1 MLLLIPL
8 LPFVG
13 FVVNASAARR
23 LSRRG
28 SGGLA
33 CAVMIASFLV
43 SVVAVWRLLGQEP
56 ASRAITQYV
65 YTWFSSGDLDVP
77 FTLRLDPLSA
87 VMILVVS
94 GIGSLIH
101 VYSTAYMLDES
112 APEYARYFSYLNLFA
127 AFMLVLVLG
136 ANFLVMFVGWEGV
149 GLCSYL
155 LIGFWYQ
162 KKSAADA
169 GKKAFIVNRIGDWGF
184 LLGILLTFVRF
195 GTLDFQQVAR
205 TIAPL
210 SPETTFGTVSAIT
223 LLLFV
228 GATGKSAQI
237 PLYIWL
243 PDAMEGPTP
252 VSALI
257 HAATMVTAGVYMIG
271 RNAVLF
277 SHAPLTLAVVA
288 VIGAA
293 TAFLAGTIGL
303 VQNDIKRALAYSTVS
318 QLGYMFLAMGVGAY
332 AAGIFHLYTHA
343 FFKALLFL
351 GSGAVIHA
359 LAGEQDLR
367 KMGGLKADLPITYW
381 TFLIGAIAIAG
392 VPGFAGF
399 FSKDEI
405 LARTFTSGHTLLWA
419 VGLVTSLLTAIYMF
433 RIVFMAFYGARHE
446 EEAASAPA
454 GPDAPHAAHALGHL
468 HDAPPAMAVVLI
480 VLAIGSV
487 VAGYVG
493 LGGRFER
500 FLEPSFAVSEEAGVA
515 ATVAS
520 STIGGFDTDAV
531 LMAVSIIVAFAGIGI
546 AAYYFLKNCRAAARM
561 AARFAGVRTLLVNKY
576 YVDEIYD
583 TAVVQPVRIVSEDGL
598 WKGIDVGLVDGAVN
612 AVGRAVGGTSQALRR
627 IQTGSVRAYAASL
640 FFGVV
645 LIIGYY
651 LWR

>member
-8 LPFVG
+8 LPFIGFLVNATFG
-13 FVVNASAARR
+13 RRLTKRVAGAVACGAMILSFVVSVAA
-23 LSRRG
+23 
-28 SGGLA
+28 
-33 CAVMIASFLV
+33 MF
-43 SVVAVWRLLGQEP
+43 RLLSFDPE
-56 ASRAITQYV
+56 SRVMAQTVYEWIT
-65 YTWFSSGDLDVP
+65 SGDLTVP

-87 VMILVVS
+87 VMILIVT

-101 VYSTAYMLDES
+101 VYSTAYMHEERD
-112 APEYARYFSYLNLFA
+112 AEYARYFSYLNLFA
-127 AFMLVLVLG
+127 TFMLVLVLG
-136 ANFLVMFVGWEGV
+136 ANFLVLFVGWEGV

-162 KKSAADA
+162 KKSASDA
-169 GKKAFIVNRIGDWGF
+169 GKKAFIVNRIGDFGF
-184 LLGILLTFVRF
+184 VLGVLLTFVRF

-205 TIAPL
+205 SLANLGT
-210 SPETTFGTVSAIT
+210 ETTFGTVSVIT

-237 PLYIWL
+237 PLYVWL

-277 SHAPLTLAVVA
+277 GHAPLTLKIVA
-288 VIGAA
+288 VIGVA
-293 TAFLAGTIGL
+293 TAFFAGTIGL
-303 VQNDIKRALAYSTVS
+303 VQNDIKRVLAYSTVS

-367 KMGGLKADLPITYW
+367 RMGGLKRDLPVTYW
-381 TFLIGAIAIAG
+381 TFLIGAIAISG

-405 LARTFTSGHTLLWA
+405 LAKTFESGHTLLWG
-419 VGLVTSLLTAIYMF
+419 VGLLTSLLTAIYMF
-433 RIVFMAFYGARHE
+433 RVVYLAFHGKPAAVPQPAHPE
-446 EEAASAPA
+446 EEEPAAQ
-454 GPDAPHAAHALGHL
+454 AHAHSHL
-468 HDAPPAMAVVLI
+468 HDAPPAMALVLI
-480 VLAIGSV
+480 VLAAGSV
-487 VAGYVG
+487 LAGYVG
-493 LGGRFER
+493 LGGRFEH
-500 FLEPSFAVSEEAGVA
+500 FLEPSFAPQTAEAA
-515 ATVAS
+515 AD
-520 STIGGFDTDAV
+520 GGTETT
-531 LMAVSIIVAFAGIGI
+531 LMIVSIVVAFAGIGI
-546 AAYYFLKNCRAAARM
+546 ATYYFLKNCRAAAVM
-561 AARFAGVRTLLVNKY
+561 AARFAGLRLVLQNKY

-583 TAVVQPVRIVSEDGL
+583 ATVVQPIRIVSEDGL
-598 WKGIDVGLVDGAVN
+598 WKTIDVRLIDGAVN
-612 AVGRAVGGTSQALRR
+612 GVGETVGGASEVLRR
-627 IQTGSVRAYAASL
+627 VQTGSVRAYAASL
-640 FFGVV
+640 LLGVV
-645 LIIGYY
+645 LVLGYY

>member
-8 LPFVG
+8 LPFIG
-13 FVVNASAARR
+13 FLVNASFGRR
-23 LSRRG
+23 LTKRVAG
-28 SGGLA
+28 AVA
-33 CAVMIASFLV
+33 CGAMILSFVV
-43 SVVAVWRLLGQEP
+43 SVAAVFRLLSFDPE
-56 ASRAITQYV
+56 SRVMAQTVYEWIT
-65 YTWFSSGDLDVP
+65 SGDLTVP

-87 VMILVVS
+87 VMILVVT

-101 VYSTAYMLDES
+101 VYSTAYMHEERDS
-112 APEYARYFSYLNLFA
+112 EYARYFSYLNLFA

-136 ANFLVMFVGWEGV
+136 ANFLVLFVGWEGV

-162 KKSAADA
+162 KKSASDA
-169 GKKAFIVNRIGDWGF
+169 GKKAFIVNRIGDFGF
-184 LLGILLTFVRF
+184 VLGVLLTFVRF

-205 TIAPL
+205 SLANLGT
-210 SPETTFGTVSAIT
+210 ETTFGTVSVIT

-237 PLYIWL
+237 PLYVWL

-277 SHAPLTLAVVA
+277 GHAPLTLKIVA
-288 VIGAA
+288 VIGVA
-293 TAFLAGTIGL
+293 TAFFAGTIGL
-303 VQNDIKRALAYSTVS
+303 VQNDIKRVLAYSTVS

-367 KMGGLKADLPITYW
+367 RMGGLKRDLPVTYW
-381 TFLIGAIAIAG
+381 TFLIGAIAISG

-405 LARTFTSGHTLLWA
+405 LAKTFESGHTLLWG
-419 VGLVTSLLTAIYMF
+419 VGLLTSLLTAIYMF
-433 RIVFMAFYGARHE
+433 RVVYLAFHGKPAAAPQPAHPE
-446 EEAASAPA
+446 EEEPAAQ
-454 GPDAPHAAHALGHL
+454 AHAHSHL
-468 HDAPPAMAVVLI
+468 HDAPPAMALVLI
-480 VLAIGSV
+480 VLAAGSV
-487 VAGYVG
+487 LAGYVG
-493 LGGRFER
+493 LGGRFEH
-500 FLEPSFAVSEEAGVA
+500 FLEPSFAPQTAEAA
-515 ATVAS
+515 AD
-520 STIGGFDTDAV
+520 GGTETT
-531 LMAVSIIVAFAGIGI
+531 LMIVSIVVAFAGIGI
-546 AAYYFLKNCRAAARM
+546 ATYYFLKNCRAAAVM
-561 AARFAGVRTLLVNKY
+561 AARFAGLRLVLQNKY

-583 TAVVQPVRIVSEDGL
+583 ATVVQPIRIVSEDGL
-598 WKGIDVGLVDGAVN
+598 WKTIDVRLIDGAVN
-612 AVGRAVGGTSQALRR
+612 GVGETVGGASEVLRR
-627 IQTGSVRAYAASL
+627 VQTGSVRAYAASL
-640 FFGVV
+640 LLGVV
-645 LIIGYY
+645 LVLGYY